1 MTNESQTKSQVC
13 KDFINKEIVLC
24 SLCRCQFHSTCCV
37 GKELDG
43 AWTCATC
50 LEDGGQYSTRY
61 KEWQATEP
69 EEIGADNTQGVDAS
83 VENSNL
89 KISGNSPPRFGKLVG
104 NKTFSKRKLLKIQQ
118 LAELYL
124 KRIFTQKV

>member
-50 LEDGGQYSTRY
+50 LEDGGQDSTLY
-61 KEWQATEP
+61 KECQATEAG
-69 EEIGADNTQGVDAS
+69 EIGADNTQRVAAS
-83 VENSNL
+83 IENSNL
-89 KISGNSPPRFGKLVG
+89 KISGNSPLVLV
-104 NKTFSKRKLLKIQQ
+104 SL
-118 LAELYL
+118 
-124 KRIFTQKV
+124 